1 MTVNSEDFKNLKNLY
16 NESQYDTIYDA
27 IDLFNKL
34 YDSMDYVIYSH
45 ELFNSE
51 CPRYDEYMTSRRGL
65 EPVITNL
72 IQEFKLNSDDYP
84 AFHSYIKEGAP
95 CDDDIYNDPD
105 IDLDAMSDED
115 KEQYQ
120 ASKEEMLGNILEAIK
135 NEFDK
140 FFIGLKV
147 TNTIK
152 SEETI
157 IKTSQKQK
165 KGRAR

>member
-1 MTVNSEDFKNLKNLY
+1 MTVNSEDFKNLGNPY
-16 NESQYDTIYDA
+16 NKSQYEIIYDA
-27 IDLFNKL
+27 IYLFDKL
-34 YDSMDYVIYSH
+34 YNSMDYVIYSH

-51 CPRYDEYMTSRRGL
+51 CPRYEEYMTSRRGL
-65 EPVITNL
+65 KTVITNL

-84 AFHSYIKEGAP
+84 AFHSYINVGAP
-95 CDDDIYNDPD
+95 CDDDMYNDPD

-115 KEQYQ
+115 KQHYQ
-120 ASKEEMLGNILEAIK
+120 ASKEEDLGNILEAIK

-140 FFIGLKV
+140 FFIGLNV

>member
-1 MTVNSEDFKNLKNLY
+1 MPVNSEDFKNLENLY
-16 NESQYDTIYDA
+16 NESQYETIYDA

-72 IQEFKLNSDDYP
+72 IQEFNLNSDDYP
-84 AFHSYIKEGAP
+84 AFHSYINAGAP
-95 CDDDIYNDPD
+95 CDDDMYNDPN
-105 IDLDAMSDED
+105 IDLDSMSDEA
-115 KEQYQ
+115 KKQYQ
-120 ASKEEMLGNILEAIK
+120 SSKEKELVDILESIK

-140 FFIGLKV
+140 FFIEME
-147 TNTIK
+147 I
-152 SEETI
+152 
-157 IKTSQKQK
+157 
-165 KGRAR
+165 